1 MAAPPLQALPE
12 EASIN
17 ASAPG
22 LLSTAQEVRQLAP
35 VQSATPQPVQLH
47 GVVTFVHPTEKRFF
61 VHDTTGQI
69 AAKPAEDSIPLPAV
83 GDVVTIAGQTAPG
96 PRLPFVLATAIA
108 TEGRADLPFAPEITY
123 AQGIGGREEH
133 QWVRLRGRLLR
144 NESFGHWQRLSVGA
158 PEGEFSVSIR
168 DDERLDVPLGTSLLI
183 RGVCNLWSP
192 PDSSEIRG
200 LFLFTPS
207 TADVRTANEVAPS
220 KTALTRCDD
229 VRRLSAAD
237 ADTGLPVQLH
247 GVVTFAHPEQRMFYL
262 NDDTGGMLIR
272 IENESDTLPSV
283 GAAVSV
289 QGITCSGTPLSGV
302 RATQIETEGTLP
314 LPAPRPISTARALT
328 GAEDA
333 QWVEMRGRLRQV
345 DAIGGWLR
353 LYLTTAAGEITVSI
367 PQPSAPEAKVGAFLA
382 VRGVCQSWNNEY
394 NRIGGFFLYS
404 PSTAELAVLE
414 PAPADPFAVPEE
426 SIANLVRYR
435 PETLDMQQV
444 RMSGTVLLH
453 HPGHYVVIQNPT
465 GTVRAYSRAP
475 QPILQ
480 PGDRIEIAGV
490 PGRQGSRSVL
500 RGAVYRRIAPG
511 QPPRPIVLPSHPKA
525 DTSLD
530 GRLVSLTGR
539 LTNVTRHTGST
550 RLLLE
555 SGGVPV
561 RVVHPSVLTTS
572 SALRLGS
579 TIAITGLYSI
589 EYDEDD
595 GPSAFSIQLR
605 SPADIVLLAS
615 PPWWTVSRALYLLG
629 AIGTCLCLGIAW
641 VAILRR
647 QVRRQTTIIRQQLET
662 EAALSERQREII
674 ENASDAIFSTDL
686 TGRLTS
692 LNPAGERMTGYT
704 VAEALGLELAD
715 LVAPEDSATVATFL
729 AQAKLSPHSSA
740 SHFEAH
746 FRTKYNQTFW
756 VEISARPIFEKKR
769 ITGLLGIARDIAS
782 RKQMEELNR
791 QVQKADSLNRMA
803 AAIAHNF
810 NNQLQAVLIG
820 LEMIKLEL
828 PKNTSMSEIAAAAER
843 SAHQA
848 SEIGKLMLTYVGQAP
863 GKRETI
869 DLVATCRAGLTR
881 LKEKLPR
888 PVSLETDFPTSGLDV
903 FANPTQ
909 IQQLLASLFTNA
921 VESIGDT
928 PGAVR
933 VSIGTVQP
941 GTVLQGYRRPLR
953 FRPQDRTYACL
964 TVGDTGCGIAEADF
978 GKLFDPFYTTKF
990 TGRGMGLAAVLG
1002 IVRAH
1007 DGAVFVESTP
1017 GRGSSFRVLLPVH
1030 KPGNGVP

>member
-1 MAAPPLQALPE
+1 
-12 EASIN
+12 
-17 ASAPG
+17 
-22 LLSTAQEVRQLAP
+22 
-35 VQSATPQPVQLH
+35 
-47 GVVTFVHPTEKRFF
+47 
-61 VHDTTGQI
+61 
-69 AAKPAEDSIPLPAV
+69 V

-108 TEGRADLPFAPEITY
+108 TEGRADLPFAAEITF

-144 NESFGHWQRLSVGA
+144 NESFEHWQRLSVGA

-183 RGVCNLWSP
+183 RGVCNLWTP
-192 PDSSEIRG
+192 PDSGEIRG
-200 LFLFTPS
+200 LFLYTPS
-207 TADVRTANEVAPS
+207 TADVRTADEAAPAN
-220 KTALTRCDD
+220 TALTRCDD

-237 ADTGLPVQLH
+237 ADAGLPVRLR
-247 GVVTFAHPEQRMFYL
+247 GVVTFAHPEQRLFYL

-272 IENESDTLPSV
+272 LERESDTLPSV
-283 GAAVSV
+283 GTAVSV

-302 RATQIETEGTLP
+302 RATRIETEGTLP
-314 LPAPRPISTARALT
+314 LPAPRPISIGRALT

-367 PQPSAPEAKVGAFLA
+367 PQPSAPEAKVGSFLS

-426 SIANLVRYR
+426 SIANLARYR

-453 HPGHYVVIQNPT
+453 HPGHYVVIQNAT
-465 GTVRAYSRAP
+465 GTVRAYAHAGQS
-475 QPILQ
+475 LQ

-490 PGRQGSRSVL
+490 PGRQGNRSVL
-500 RGAVYRRIAPG
+500 RGAVFRRIATG
-511 QPPRPIVLPSHPKA
+511 QPPQPVVLPPAPKA
-525 DTSLD
+525 DTTLD

-539 LTNVTRHTGST
+539 LTNVTSRPSGT
-550 RLLLE
+550 RILLE
-555 SGGVPV
+555 AGDMPV
-561 RVVHPSVLTTS
+561 RVGHPVALPAAA
-572 SALRLGS
+572 ALRPGS
-579 TIAITGLYSI
+579 NVAIVGLYDL
-589 EYDEDD
+589 EYSEDD
-595 GPSAFSIQLR
+595 EPSAFSIQLR
-605 SPADIVLLAS
+605 SPEDIVLLAS

-629 AIGTCLCLGIAW
+629 AIGACLCLGMAW

-662 EAALSERQREII
+662 EAALSERQREIV

-686 TGRLTS
+686 AGRLTS

-704 VAEALGLELAD
+704 ATEALGLALAD
-715 LVAPEDSATVATFL
+715 LVAPEDGATVATFL
-729 AQAKLSPHSSA
+729 AQSKLTSHSPA
-740 SHFEAH
+740 AHFETH
-746 FRTKYNQTFW
+746 FRTKDNQPFW
-756 VEISARPIFEKKR
+756 VEISARPIFEENR
-769 ITGLLGIARDIAS
+769 VTGLLGIARDIAS

-791 QVQKADSLNRMA
+791 QVQKADSLHRMA

-820 LEMIKLEL
+820 FEMIKLEL
-828 PKNTSMSEIAAAAER
+828 PKNTSMAEIVAAAER
-843 SAHQA
+843 SARQA
-848 SEIGKLMLTYVGQAP
+848 AEIGTLMLTYLGQAP
-863 GKRETI
+863 GKREAL
-869 DLVATCRAGLTR
+869 DLAAACRSGLAR
-881 LKEKLPR
+881 LREKLTCQA
-888 PVSLETDFPTSGLDV
+888 SLETDFPTTGLEIY
-903 FANPTQ
+903 ANPTQ
-909 IQQLLASLFTNA
+909 IQQVLASLLTNA
-921 VESIGDT
+921 VEAIGDT
-928 PGAVR
+928 PGTIR
-933 VSIGTVQP
+933 VSAGIVQP
-941 GTVLQGYRRPLR
+941 GAVLQGYRRPLR
-953 FRPQDRTYACL
+953 FRPKDRTYACL
-964 TVGDTGCGIAEADF
+964 TVADTGCGIAEADF

-1007 DGAVFVESTP
+1007 DGAVFVKSTP
-1017 GRGSSFRVLLPVH
+1017 GQGTTFRVLLPMR
-1030 KPGNGVP
+1030 KPDNDVPRM